1 MPYLISTTSRTGETT
16 LLQVLGHLNDF
27 FLIIYIYFFYKDLK
41 QQVSTINLDPIQN
54 KLNELET
61 MLSNQQASIGGKNIL
76 YYINI
81 ISHLYLITK

>member
-27 FLIIYIYFFYKDLK
+27 FKLFTYIFFKDLK